1 MSTGDHLPA
10 GVGVAAQAFLRHL
23 QRRGIGRKLH
33 ETLMIGDVLPVAFLT
48 THRPPTHALVT
59 SHALAMVG
67 GLEPDPILVIGIEG
81 LSMTGSASHRFGCFD
96 VRRPVVV
103 AGSAVAVQGCGMLRV
118 HESHRTID
126 VLEGVHKRTLEPQ
139 IAMLDVF
146 GSQPDPAKAL
156 LSDGK
161 ILHEDVLDEW
171 LRLDGVLDCCGL
183 V

>member
-1 MSTGDHLPA
+1 MT
-10 GVGVAAQAFLRHL
+10 
-23 QRRGIGRKLH
+23 
-33 ETLMIGDVLPVAFLT
+33 GDVLPVTFLT
-48 THRPPTHALVT
+48 THRPPSQALVT

-67 GLEPDPILVIGIEG
+67 GLEPDPILILGIEG
-81 LSMTGSASHRFGCFD
+81 LLMTGSASHRFRCFEI
-96 VRRPVVV
+96 RGPVVV
-103 AGSAVAVQGCGMLRV
+103 AGSAVAIQGRGMLRV
-118 HESHRTID
+118 HESHRTIA

-156 LSDGK
+156 LSDRK

-171 LRLDGVLDCCGL
+171 LRLAGVLDCCGL